1 MTPMNKVLFLSF
13 VCAMTLFSSC
23 EREQCLCK
31 ENRQVENKGHGSAA
45 VTPDAPQKPGAPELK
60 VDEFGEYITDGKH
73 PTPRVDLTDHGN
85 GYTLDYLER
94 CLKFLDSDWTV
105 CFAKS
110 CGNAKT

>member
-45 VTPDAPQKPGAPELK
+45 VTPDAPQKPGASELK
-60 VDEFGEYITDGKH
+60 VANLENTSQTENTRLHVLILPIMEMDSLMDC
-73 PTPRVDLTDHGN
+73 
-85 GYTLDYLER
+85 LER
-94 CLKFLDSDWTV
+94 CLKFLDRDWTV
-105 CFAKS
+105 CFAKF

>member
-1 MTPMNKVLFLSF
+1 MNKVLFLSF

-45 VTPDAPQKPGAPELK
+45 VTPDVPQKPGASELK

-73 PTPRVDLTDHGN
+73 PTPRIDLTDHGN
-85 GYTLDYLER
+85 GFTYGLFGKMSEISRER
-94 CLKFLDSDWTV
+94 LTV
-105 CFAKS
+105 CFAKF